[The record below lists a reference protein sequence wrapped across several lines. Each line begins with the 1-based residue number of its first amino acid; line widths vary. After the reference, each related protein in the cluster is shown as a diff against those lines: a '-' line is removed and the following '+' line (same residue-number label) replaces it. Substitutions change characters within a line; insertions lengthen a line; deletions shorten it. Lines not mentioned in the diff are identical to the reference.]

1 MRTSPRILGTSLLS
15 LLLVVVGLFMV
26 CSGRVQDVNF
36 EDEFADDEFVS
47 DELLADESEDTTQV
61 DDDLIGRLD
70 LLDAAEEE
78 GEFGEDF
85 ASEEESA
92 TFGPVTEAESFL
104 TPTLFDSLNRE
115 VGDLSTIAASKNR
128 MIDSLRAELQAV
140 NYQKSAQQ
148 FAAETRSKNAKPMP
162 GRGGDDAALFNSEFG
177 AAYQDALDD
186 FYVRNYQRAIG
197 KFRELVARGDHP
209 ELADNCQYWIGE
221 AYFAMGNYY
230 QAIAEFQK
238 VLPIEKS
245 NKTND
250 AQLMIGL
257 AFMKAGEAELA
268 RTELNTAVNFGGNSD
283 AAQKAMRYLQLLNNA

>member
-1 MRTSPRILGTSLLS
+1 MRTSPRILGTSLSS

-36 EDEFADDEFVS
+36 EDEFADDEFIS
-47 DELLADESEDTTQV
+47 EELLTEESEDTTAV

-78 GEFGEDF
+78 EEFGEDF
-85 ASEEESA
+85 AFEESGNA
-92 TFGPVTEAESFL
+92 AGPVTEAESFL

-115 VGDLSTIAASKNR
+115 VGDLSTIAASKTR
-128 MIDSLRAELQAV
+128 MIDSLRSELQAV
-140 NYQKSAQQ
+140 NYQKSAQE
-148 FAAETRSKNAKPMP
+148 FAAETRRKNPRPAS
-162 GRGGDDAALFNSEFG
+162 GRSDDAALFNSEFG

-197 KFRELVARGDHP
+197 KFRELVARGGDS
-209 ELADNCQYWIGE
+209 ELVDNCQYWIGE

-268 RTELNTAVNFGGNSD
+268 RTELNTAINFGGNSE
-283 AAQKAMRYLQLLNNA
+283 AAQKAMRYLQMLNNA